1 MPLITIEGEVLS
13 LYNRADKNNENNNMM
28 QEYYVKS

>member
-13 LYNRADKNNENNNMM
+13 LYKRADKSNENNNMM

>member
-1 MPLITIEGEVLS
+1 MPLIIIEGEVLS
-13 LYNRADKNNENNNMM
+13 LYKQANKSNENNMM